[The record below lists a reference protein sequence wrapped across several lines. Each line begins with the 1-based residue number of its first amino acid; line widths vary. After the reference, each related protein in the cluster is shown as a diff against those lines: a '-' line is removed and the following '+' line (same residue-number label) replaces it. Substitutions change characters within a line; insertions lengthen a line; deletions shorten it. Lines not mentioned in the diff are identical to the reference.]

1 MIFYTTKEQ
10 EVVLDFDYNNK
21 IEQKTKEIK
30 QKELETGQVQKW
42 TAYAFVKKDPRYL
55 YKINGI
61 YYIKINNTKYPYKY
75 NPLNYDDK
83 PTLDNLGKIY
93 KVDSDFNKELNQF
106 ICDNTNWKI
115 SFYPDKKDGCVSY
128 ISFNKSDTPAK
139 IISLNDKNIKLI
151 LENNDKYD
159 IYYG

>member
-10 EVVLDFDYNNK
+10 EIVLDYDYKIK
-21 IEQKTKEIK
+21 IEDKQKEIK
-30 QKELETGQVQKW
+30 QKELETGKIQKY
-42 TAYAFVKKDPRYL
+42 TAYAFVKKEPRYF

-61 YYIKINNTKYPYKY
+61 YYIEINKTKYPYKY
-75 NPLNYDDK
+75 DPLNYNDK

-106 ICDNTNWKI
+106 MSDNINWKM

-128 ISFNKSDTPAK
+128 YSWDENDTPAK
-139 IISLNDKNIKLI
+139 IMSLNDKKIKLL
-151 LENNDKYD
+151 LENKDKYD
-159 IYYG
+159 ICCG